1 MKQPPRHSA
10 LLAQLPDLPLAACMF
25 TTNPDLFFPNTPN
38 PSNKVLRQIADL
50 CSGCEENVRC
60 LDYALEHNIKEGF
73 WGGISPQDR
82 AEMKPLS
89 NRRQRG
95 DSVKAVDR
103 LLALGMSLERACEE
117 QGILVDSYKTN
128 KYRITNKPKGQ
139 HNE

>member
-60 LDYALEHNIKEGF
+60 LEYALNNNIRDGF

-82 AEMKPLS
+82 ATMKP
-89 NRRQRG
+89 RKKPQRG
-95 DSVKAVDR
+95 DSIRAVQR

-117 QGILVDSYKTN
+117 QGIKVDSYKTN
-128 KYRITNKPKGQ
+128 MYRQNKTNKGQ
-139 HNE
+139 DNE